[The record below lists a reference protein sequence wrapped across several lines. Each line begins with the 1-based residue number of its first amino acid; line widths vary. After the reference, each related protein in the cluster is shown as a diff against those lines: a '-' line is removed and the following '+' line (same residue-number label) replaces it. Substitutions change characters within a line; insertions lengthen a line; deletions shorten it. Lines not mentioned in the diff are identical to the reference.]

1 MKVLTVE
8 HTNIKSLAS
17 YELNDYLISLVDR
30 SIATS
35 RKLLPVDY
43 TDNILTLATFDKN
56 NVVEADIIAS
66 QIKEA
71 QPDVVFKK
79 ILIVVA
85 EYSEFNPLFESIYGP
100 VSVDR
105 SSIDQDAKKD
115 EIVSAAQELFER
127 IKEEALERRAS
138 DIHITPHRT
147 GAIVQLR
154 IDGNLHTSKE
164 TVDREIKGRL
174 NNVIKYWC
182 GIPQEKD
189 KIPHDSAKSERG
201 TDYRIGTL
209 PTVCGEKITLRIFDG
224 QNKLSDL
231 DNMNIHPDDLEVIKK
246 MLMAPSGMILNTGPT
261 GSGKTS
267 LQYACLGY
275 KGTSKYIITSVEDPP
290 EQQID
295 GMAQSPVRIVKDE
308 DDSNTMEKALKE
320 MLRQDPDIILVGEIR
335 TQEAGKITI
344 QASQTGHLVFSTLHT
359 KSAIAAV
366 ERMATIGINRYEFL
380 SEVIGIIGQRLLPIN
395 CPHCRKEVVSPYNA
409 LLNEKQLSELPEG
422 KTWESKGCS
431 QCRNTGIIGRKPIL
445 EIVRF
450 NDELRDLFS
459 HQVGWVESKEILRRN
474 NFISLWDRGWQ
485 LVKDGEVSLEHLCNE
500 LNVEE

>member
-1 MKVLTVE
+1 MESMTFENKIRNL
-8 HTNIKSLAS
+8 SS
-17 YELNDYLISLVDR
+17 YDLNDNLIEMVDKN
-30 SIATS
+30 IATS
-35 RKLLPVDY
+35 RRLMPVEY
-43 TDNILTLATFDKN
+43 KDNILTLATCEKSN
-56 NVVEADIIAS
+56 ALEADIITG
-66 QIKEA
+66 QIRSA
-71 QPDVVFKK
+71 RPDLKLEK
-79 ILIVVA
+79 IYIFIA
-85 EYSEFNPLFESIYGP
+85 EYNEFYPVFESIYGP
-100 VSVDR
+100 MNADR
-105 SSIDQDAKKD
+105 SAAPDQESSRR

-138 DIHITPHRT
+138 DIHITPYRA
-147 GAIVQLR
+147 GSIVQLR

-164 TVDREIKGRL
+164 IIDKDTKKQL
-174 NNVIKYWC
+174 TNVIKYWC
-182 GIPQEKD
+182 ELPQEKD
-189 KIPHDSAKSERG
+189 KIPHDAAKNENG
-201 TDYRIGTL
+201 VDYRIGTL

-224 QNKLSDL
+224 QSKLSDL
-231 DNMNIHPDDLEVIKK
+231 DMMRIYPDDLAVIKK

-275 KGTSKYIITSVEDPP
+275 KGSSKYIITSVEDPP

-295 GMAQSPVRIVKDE
+295 GIAQSPVRLVKDSE
-308 DDSNTMEKALKE
+308 DSNTMEKALKE

-395 CPHCRKEVVSPYNA
+395 CPDCKKAVISPYND
-409 LLNEKQLSELPEG
+409 LLTEAQLQELTDG
-422 KTWESKGCS
+422 KTWESKGCGK
-431 QCRNTGIIGRKPIL
+431 CHNTGIIGRKPIL

-450 NDELRDLFS
+450 NDELRDLFGR
-459 HQVGWVESKEILRRN
+459 QVGWVESKEILKRN
-474 NFISLWDRGWQ
+474 HFISLWDRGWE
-485 LVKDGEVSLEHLCNE
+485 LVKNGEVSLEHLCSE
-500 LNVEE
+500 LNVED